1 MRQAFVIS
9 DRNFRKKKRI
19 IHKVLLAIAKKKLYN
34 KTIPRNGGI
43 AVTERQRKKN
53 VRIVSTVLAVI
64 VVLGIIAT
72 SLASL
77 FYAA

>member
-19 IHKVLLAIAKKKLYN
+19 IHKVLLAIAQKKLYN

-43 AVTERQRKKN
+43 CRDPTSAEKN

-64 VVLGIIAT
+64 VVLGIVAT